1 MPDER
6 RHSPARLVAPLALI
20 AFVVALLI
28 VLGGSGAG
36 EGGDD
41 RGSDSGAGSGQPTE
55 PTATDATTEPDKPKR
70 RRRKAIYTVEPG
82 DTLGAIAEETAL
94 DYRAPDGR
102 YWKTLDRFDPAA
114 LRRIDT
120 LWLATARAYATA
132 A

>member
-41 RGSDSGAGSGQPTE
+41 RGGDSGAGSGQPTE
-55 PTATDATTEPDKPKR
+55 PTTTDATTEPDKPKR
-70 RRRKAIYTVEPG
+70 RRRKEIYTVEPG
-82 DTLGAIAEETAL
+82 DTLGAIAEETGVPVETIEELNPELDPQAL
-94 DYRAPDGR
+94 VNGQEI
-102 YWKTLDRFDPAA
+102 K
-114 LRRIDT
+114 LRE
-120 LWLATARAYATA
+120 
-132 A
+132 

>member
-1 MPDER
+1 MPNRRTDFDPMPDER

-82 DTLGAIAEETAL
+82 DTLGAIAEETGVPVETIEELNPELDPQAL
-94 DYRAPDGR
+94 VNGQEI
-102 YWKTLDRFDPAA
+102 K
-114 LRRIDT
+114 LRE
-120 LWLATARAYATA
+120 
-132 A
+132 